1 MSLLVVETF
10 CSSRL
15 LFWESCHSHGMSL
28 EGYILYM
35 WVLDFFCTTNND
47 FACILLWRECVCFIF
62 LCTVSLEVT
71 FLWCRRKQTNK
82 EECVVVE
89 SECIRCVRVVFLFY
103 FLKLQ
108 WWYTNEKISVCG
120 IDERICFL
128 MPLSRQISLTLFLFL
143 RLDFIQL
150 SRTVCLPVVTFKN
163 RQLCTLIFLSCHSRL
178 SVVLIRDIIAHCSS
192 LIFIAVAILLHN
204 ADPLSVRGQR
214 GPAVEIWQ
222 HWACSEGN
230 TNAPD
235 HFVITCQ
242 LQPCLIPCSCWT

>member
-10 CSSRL
+10 CSSLL
-15 LFWESCHSHGMSL
+15 LFWGFCHSQSMLL

-35 WVLDFFCTTNND
+35 WAVDFFCTTNND
-47 FACILLWRECVCFIF
+47 SDGILLWRDCVCFIF
-62 LCTVSLEVT
+62 LYTVSFEVT
-71 FLWCRRKQTNK
+71 FCGAGINKLTRRNVLLWNQNVHRILYSILC
-82 EECVVVE
+82 ELFF
-89 SECIRCVRVVFLFY
+89 FLWSY
-103 FLKLQ
+103 RDGI
-108 WWYTNEKISVCG
+108 YEKISVCG
-120 IDERICFL
+120 TDERICL
-128 MPLSRQISLTLFLFL
+128 SMPLMANQPYFIFL
-143 RLDFIQL
+143 RLDMIQL
-150 SRTVCLPVVTFKN
+150 SRTVCLPFVTFKN

-178 SVVLIRDIIAHCSS
+178 SIVLIRDIVAHRLS